1 MYIIFV
7 EECLNFSSWVE
18 EASKFASVIQ
28 AKVILLL
35 VSPPD
40 VPR

>member
-7 EECLNFSSWVE
+7 EEYLNFNSWIE
-18 EASKFASVIQ
+18 EVSKFASVIQ
-28 AKVILLL
+28 TKVILLL